1 MASTYM
7 ILAIAAFVISGILF
21 VTGIFL
27 FIKMDVPSIIG
38 DLSGKTAQKQI
49 KAMREQNAESGD
61 KRYRPGQLNEE
72 RGMLTEPVTI
82 SGHLFRKGRT
92 GETAH
97 PSRRLDKKGQT
108 GETSSQNVM
117 QGERTDELG
126 QEECF
131 SSETEVLTETDATDV
146 LADGTQVLEE
156 TSATTVLAQTE
167 ELESQTDRTEGKEES
182 VPFIILKDSLS
193 IHTDEVI

>member
-1 MASTYM
+1 MNMATAYM
-7 ILAIAAFVISGILF
+7 ILAIAAFVVSGILF

-49 KAMREQNAESGD
+49 KAMRERNAESGD

-82 SGHLFRKGRT
+82 SGRLLRKGKT

-97 PSRRLDKKGQT
+97 PSKRLDVKGQI
-108 GETSSQNVM
+108 GETSSQNILR
-117 QGERTDELG
+117 GEPTDELG
-126 QEECF
+126 QSEYLSC
-131 SSETEVLTETDATDV
+131 ETEVLAETDATDI
-146 LADGTQVLEE
+146 LSDGTQVLEE
-156 TSATTVLAQTE
+156 TSATTVLTPTDELVNSTE
-167 ELESQTDRTEGKEES
+167 SKEEPVS
-182 VPFIILKDSLS
+182 FTIMENTLS